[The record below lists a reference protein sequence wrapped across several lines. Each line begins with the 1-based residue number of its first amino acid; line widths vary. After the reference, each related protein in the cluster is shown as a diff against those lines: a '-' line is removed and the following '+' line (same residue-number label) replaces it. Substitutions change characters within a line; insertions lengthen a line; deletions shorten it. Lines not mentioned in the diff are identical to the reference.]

1 MGTSLTVGPFNTL
14 LHRVPA
20 SCPRLLINLEKV
32 GASSQPWEKGF
43 DFDGSGG
50 DGGIR
55 RDVAWLG
62 HSDEG
67 VEELCRVVGDGWGEE
82 LRELRERGWRKLG
95 EKEGGEKGTEE
106 KREEVVKEVAEAVEK
121 EKEEDKDGLEGLTE
135 KVGKVTLDGE
145 GKQEDSAEW
154 EDVADSEASLPEA
167 ETTKP
172 SL

>member
-32 GASSQPWEKGF
+32 GESSQPWEKGF

-67 VEELCRVVGDGWGEE
+67 VEELCRVVREGWGEE

-106 KREEVVKEVAEAVEK
+106 VVKEVAGAVEK
-121 EKEEDKDGLEGLTE
+121 EKEDQDGLEGLTE

-145 GKQEDSAEW
+145 GKEEDSGEW
-154 EDVADSEASLPEA
+154 EDVADTTTPTEG